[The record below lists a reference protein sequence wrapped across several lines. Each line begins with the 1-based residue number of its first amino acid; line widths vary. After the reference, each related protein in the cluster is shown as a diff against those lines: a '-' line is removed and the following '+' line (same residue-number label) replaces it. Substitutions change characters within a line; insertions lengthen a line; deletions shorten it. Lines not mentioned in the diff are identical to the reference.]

1 MLKVIRYISI
11 EIIFIRLFYYKL
23 NSQKM
28 NILCSLK
35 CYASS
40 KNFYISTVTKLIIM
54 NEIYKHK

>member
-1 MLKVIRYISI
+1 
-11 EIIFIRLFYYKL
+11 
-23 NSQKM
+23 M

-54 NEIYKHK
+54 NERYKHK